1 MSEHSWVLKG
11 VDPESRQKAAA
22 EAERRGVSLADY
34 LTDVVLQNAL
44 LEQMLTP
51 PQDIDAA
58 PQEPSA
64 TTAPADNFAMRHR
77 LEALERRLG
86 LSVGGLDNAVHSL
99 DSAVF
104 GLAARVDEAEVLAAD
119 TADALH
125 STLAD
130 VGNNFA
136 SLRKRLAD
144 TEDQTGALS
153 EAQEILRAE
162 FAERT
167 AVLGDRIDSVDDAV
181 RAANTTAAQLA
192 VAHEALKY
200 AVADDFSAFAQEST
214 ARLSAGLD
222 EVRIAAD
229 TAAEQA
235 DAAVAHLIVELRNMR
250 EALEQRVA
258 EDAAETRER
267 VHAAFTEAAERLHAL
282 SSRVNETER
291 LSLRSAEQLRA
302 QIADVEDGAQT
313 ALEETAESLRQA
325 GAALAAELARATR
338 DHQTALDSVHAD
350 LSNEV
355 ADLRERQAGGL
366 ARLKQVDAQATATAA
381 DLATLRSLVDQSL
394 AVTAQDTRDAVAILA
409 SRLAHVEADAAENQQ
424 AAQAETHRVEAC
436 TLAALEKLAQ
446 DRVSGDAAL
455 ERRLDQQALATDAQ
469 IEQIRQRLDRQA
481 ETQDAF
487 QSGALARLKLLDTA
501 VEGAGDITA
510 RLDELDLAERA
521 IDRGFDE
528 RLLRLEAHA
537 ENTGTETA
545 LAAMRGQLGA
555 LAAQLDASGQDQ
567 TVAQEIEDLR
577 ARVAAFGSQAS
588 DASERV
594 QSVTRML
601 GRLTA
606 QHADVVTQSEERLRK
621 LELALADVRL
631 DKYAAPPESLNEVE
645 QRVAALEARQA
656 ETFDVLRADITH
668 FIEDNTRRLEALEHG
683 IDMAPSHDVAA
694 EFQALRRRMEERI
707 LGVEQRSVR
716 ALEQV
721 ADTMA
726 MLEQR
731 FNGEDTVAATR
742 SA

>member
-11 VDPESRQKAAA
+11 VDPETRQNAAA

-44 LEQMLTP
+44 LEQGAV
-51 PQDIDAA
+51 QDSDPAG
-58 PQEPSA
+58 QDQSS
-64 TTAPADNFAMRHR
+64 APADNFAMRHR

-104 GLAARVDEAEVLAAD
+104 GLAARVDEAEVLAAE
-119 TADALH
+119 TADVLH
-125 STLAD
+125 STLGD
-130 VGNNFA
+130 VANNFA
-136 SLRKRLAD
+136 SVRKRLAD
-144 TEDQTGALS
+144 AEDQTGALS
-153 EAQEILRAE
+153 DAHEVLRSD

-181 RAANTTAAQLA
+181 RATSTTAAQLA

-200 AVADDFSAFAQEST
+200 AVADDFAAFAQDST

-229 TAAEQA
+229 AAAEQA
-235 DAAVAHLIVELRNMR
+235 DAAVAHLIVELRAMR
-250 EALEQRVA
+250 EGLEQRVA
-258 EDAAETRER
+258 DDTAETRAR
-267 VHAAFTEAAERLHAL
+267 VHAAFAEAAERMNSL
-282 SSRVNETER
+282 SSRLSETER
-291 LSLRSAEQLRA
+291 SSSQSAEQLRA

-325 GAALAAELARATR
+325 GAALAAEFARASR
-338 DHQTALDSVHAD
+338 DHQTALESVHAD

-355 ADLRERQAGGL
+355 ADVRERQAGGM
-366 ARLKQVDAQATATAA
+366 ARLKQVEAQATATAA
-381 DLATLRSLVDQSL
+381 DLETLRTFVDRSL
-394 AVTAQDTRDAVAILA
+394 AVTAEDTRDAVAILA
-409 SRLAHVEADAAENQQ
+409 ARLAHAETDAAENQQ
-424 AAQAETHRVEAC
+424 MALAETQRVEAC

-446 DRVSGDAAL
+446 DRVMGDAAL
-455 ERRLDQQALATDAQ
+455 EHRLDQLTLATDTQ
-469 IEQIRQRLDRQA
+469 IQHLRQHFENKLD
-481 ETQDAF
+481 TQDAT
-487 QSGALARLKLLDTA
+487 QSGALARLRLLDATIKDL
-501 VEGAGDITA
+501 GDVTG
-510 RLDELDLAERA
+510 RLDHLESDLTDRA

-528 RLLRLEAHA
+528 RLLRLEAQA

-555 LAAQLDASGQDQ
+555 LAAQFDASGQDESAAEQ
-567 TVAQEIEDLR
+567 IEDLR
-577 ARVAAFGSQAS
+577 ARLAAFAAQGA
-588 DASERV
+588 DVDDRLHG
-594 QSVTRML
+594 VTRML

-606 QHADVVTQSEERLRK
+606 QHADATTQSEERLRK
-621 LELALADVRL
+621 LELAVADVRL
-631 DKYAAPPESLNEVE
+631 DNYANPPESVNEVQ

-656 ETFDVLRADITH
+656 ETFDVLRSDITN
-668 FIEDNTRRLEALEHG
+668 FIEDNTRRLEALEQG
-683 IDMAPSHDVAA
+683 VDMAPSHEVAA

-726 MLEQR
+726 MLEKR
-731 FNGEDTVAATR
+731 FTGEELDAATR